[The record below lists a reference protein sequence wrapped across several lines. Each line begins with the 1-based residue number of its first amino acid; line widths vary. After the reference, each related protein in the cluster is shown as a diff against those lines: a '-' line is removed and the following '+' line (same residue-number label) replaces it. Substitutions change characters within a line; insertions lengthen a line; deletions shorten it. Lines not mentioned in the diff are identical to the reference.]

1 MASIFHKV
9 GKRLLDPYSKR
20 EIVLLLN
27 KPANRVDPP
36 KNTESDSKFED
47 KNSDPLDEPLPEL
60 ETSPLDLFVEQ
71 FQRDLSLQDNVQ
83 FVDRIPEPIK
93 PAKPKLVTP
102 KKAAAKPNK
111 LHAEAPAL
119 PVIVAVPDPP
129 AEPWSHEKFWRWAS
143 GLGWA
148 DRSDGHSPQMAT
160 YLLSQLTKNERA
172 EMLKVY
178 RQLFDTMKETLS
190 RFLAGYDMNESNRD
204 ILVSHVIA
212 KGEEFY
218 MAAAADPDFLGYLIS
233 DANAPAKHNDF
244 VDFHGLVLGL

>member
-9 GKRLLDPYSKR
+9 GKRLIDPYAKR
-20 EIVLLLN
+20 EIVLLYT
-27 KPANRVDPP
+27 KPEVRTDKVDQP
-36 KNTESDSKFED
+36 KNIEAESNDL
-47 KNSDPLDEPLPEL
+47 LDEPLPEF
-60 ETSPLDLFVEQ
+60 ETSPLDLFVEE
-71 FQRDLSLQDNVQ
+71 FQRDLRLQDNVQ
-83 FVDRIPEPIK
+83 FVDRIPEP
-93 PAKPKLVTP
+93 AKPKLETP
-102 KKAAAKPNK
+102 KKPTVKKAAAKK
-111 LHAEAPAL
+111 AAVAPD
-119 PVIVAVPDPP
+119 IVAAPDPP

-148 DRSDGHSPQMAT
+148 DRSDGHNPQMAT
-160 YLLSQLTKNERA
+160 YLLRQLTKNDRA

-178 RQLFDTMKETLS
+178 RQLFDTMKETLK

-204 ILVSHVIA
+204 VLVSHVIA

-244 VDFHGLVLGL
+244 VDFHSLVTGCQD